1 MEKVNDKTRIT
12 VLLEKLLKQ
21 RDLLT
26 IKLSNQPAPFSSAV
40 IEVDRDNDCFILDEL
55 KPEKGDE
62 LLRQD
67 PTLHI
72 KGHLEG
78 VSINFD
84 STVAEFGNDNNIPF
98 YKLPIPSN
106 IDYHQRR
113 QAVRVRLSAA
123 SPLPVTFTDNN
134 GQAFAAE
141 MEDLSVGGLRAR
153 FKSNLPQSLETGAEL
168 SCSFLIPPDNK
179 EKINCKLIIR
189 VIQHEKDR
197 DSNRQAFLG
206 GQFVSMEKP
215 LERKLQRAIMALQRA
230 ARQKESF

>member
-1 MEKVNDKTRIT
+1 MEKVTDKTRIT

-26 IKLSNQPAPFSSAV
+26 IKLSNQPSPFSSAI

-72 KGHLEG
+72 EGHLDG

-84 STVAEFGNDNNIPF
+84 STVIEFGSDNNIPF
-98 YKLPIPSN
+98 YKLPIPGE

-123 SPLPVTFTDNN
+123 NPLPISFKDPN
-134 GQAFAAE
+134 GRSFDAE
-141 MEDLSVGGLRAR
+141 IEDLSVGGLRAR
-153 FKSNLPQSLETGAEL
+153 FKTDLPHSLETGDEL
-168 SCSFLIPPDNK
+168 TCSFLIPPDNK
-179 EKINCKLIIR
+179 EKINCKFIIR
-189 VIQHEKDR
+189 VIQHEKDT
-197 DSNRQAFLG
+197 STNRPAFMG
-206 GQFVSMEKP
+206 GQFLSLEKP
-215 LERKLQRAIMALQRA
+215 LERKLQRAIMTLQRA
-230 ARQKESF
+230 LRQKEAY